1 MGIVKPGITAV
12 RVESTTNAVSVVT
25 SRTPMPNT
33 VAPGSSGGGG
43 CQAGERRAHPTNC
56 NMYFECVF
64 GKLEERRCF
73 AGLHWNGKDRCD
85 WPDNAGCT
93 SGSSPA
99 APTPIA
105 LPGPTAAP
113 ATTPTTSNPWW
124 PRPTT
129 SPKPIS
135 TTISTHIETI
145 IPDTGYK
152 VVCYFTNWAWYRQ
165 GAGKYRPEDIDPNL
179 CTHIVYG
186 FAVLDG
192 TRLLIK
198 PHDTWADYD
207 NKFYEKVA
215 ALRARGIKVT
225 IAIGG
230 WNDSAG
236 DKYSRLVNNPEARRK
251 FNEHVIEF
259 IQRHNFDGLDLD
271 WEYPVCWQVNCK
283 KGPAS
288 DKAAFAEWIK
298 ELHYAFKPHGLLL
311 SAAVSPSNKVIDAGY
326 DVPALN
332 RYLDW
337 IAVMTYDYH
346 GHWDK
351 KTGHVAPMY
360 LHPEDEDIYFNSN
373 FTIHYWMEKG
383 ADRKKLIMGM
393 PLYGQSFSLA
403 SASDNGLNQKAYG
416 RGTAGE
422 FTRAGGFLAYYEICD
437 RVLNRGFTVV
447 KDPEG
452 RMGPYAYNGN
462 QWFGYDDIA
471 MIRYKSEWVKKMG
484 LGGGM
489 IWALDLDDFSNRCGC
504 EPHPLLRTINR
515 VLRSHPDPDP
525 KCNM

>member
-1 MGIVKPGITAV
+1 MGIVKPGMTVI
-12 RVESTTNAVSVVT
+12 RQETTTTAVSVVT
-25 SRTPMPNT
+25 SRTPTPNT
-33 VAPGSSGGGG
+33 VAPAHSTGAE
-43 CQAGERRAHPTNC
+43 CQNGRRVSHPTNC
-56 NMYFECVF
+56 NLFYECLF

-73 AGLHWNGKDRCD
+73 EGLHWNGKDRCD
-85 WPDNAGCT
+85 WPDKTGCT
-93 SGSSPA
+93 AGSSPSVSV
-99 APTPIA
+99 
-105 LPGPTAAP
+105 TAAP
-113 ATTPTTSNPWW
+113 PAVPSTTPTPSSTTSNPWW

-129 SPKPIS
+129 TLKPAT

-165 GAGKYRPEDIDPNL
+165 GSGKYRPEDIDPNL

-192 TRLLIK
+192 IRLLIK
-198 PHDTWADYD
+198 PHDTWAD
-207 NKFYEKVA
+207 NKFYEKVV

-259 IQRHNFDGLDLD
+259 IKRHNFDGLDLD

-298 ELHYAFKPHGLLL
+298 EVHYAFKPHGLLL
-311 SAAVSPSNKVIDAGY
+311 SAAVSPSNKVIDVGY

-360 LHPEDEDIYFNSN
+360 VHPDDENIYFN
-373 FTIHYWMEKG
+373 TQLQIHYWMEKG
-383 ADRKKLIMGM
+383 ADRKKLVLGM
-393 PLYGQSFSLA
+393 PLCGQSFSLA
-403 SASDNGLNQKAYG
+403 SASNNGLNQKAYG

-422 FTRAGGFLAYYEICD
+422 FTRAGGFLAYYGVCD
-437 RVLNRGFTVV
+437 RVLNRGYTVV

-452 RMGPYAYNGN
+452 RMGPYAYSGN
-462 QWFGYDDIA
+462 QWVGYDDIA
-471 MIRYKSEWVKKMG
+471 MIRYKSEWIKQMG
-484 LGGGM
+484 LAGGM
-489 IWALDLDDFSNRCGC
+489 IWALDLDDFKNRCGC